1 MSEAA
6 DEMLPLASRG
16 RRFAAAAIDFALV
29 LVVGLV
35 LVVVTGAFEDAG
47 DYAGNPLPRIIGL
60 GFAAYFLVN
69 GWHLARHSQTLG
81 KAILGLVVVDAATT
95 NPARWWRLAIR
106 SPFFLA
112 LYSVSLGALVLLPL
126 VDQAFIFRSNR
137 RCLHDLICGTD
148 VLRLPRTRKVDV
160 R

>member
-1 MSEAA
+1 MSAA
-6 DEMLPLASRG
+6 DAATSTLASRG
-16 RRFAAAAIDFALV
+16 RRLAAAGIDFVLV

-35 LVVVTGAFEDAG
+35 LVMVTGAFEDAG
-47 DYAGNPLPRIIGL
+47 DYAGNPLPRIMGL
-60 GFAAYFLVN
+60 GFAAYFLAN

-81 KAILGLVVVDAATT
+81 KAILGLVVVDAATA

-148 VLRLPRTRKVDV
+148 VLRLSRTRADTT
-160 R
+160 

>member
-1 MSEAA
+1 MNAA
-6 DEMLPLASRG
+6 GVEMLARASRG
-16 RRFAAAAIDFALV
+16 RRLAAATIDFALV
-29 LVVGLV
+29 LAAGLV
-35 LVVVTGAFEDAG
+35 LVVATGAFEDAG
-47 DYAGNPLPRIIGL
+47 DYGNPLPRIIGF
-60 GFAAYFLVN
+60 GFVAYFLVN
-69 GWHLARHSQTLG
+69 GWHLARYSQTLG

-137 RCLHDLICGTD
+137 RCLHDLICGTE
-148 VLRLPRTRKVDV
+148 VLRLPRTRKIDV

>member
-1 MSEAA
+1 MSEAG
-6 DEMLPLASRG
+6 DETSMLAGRG
-16 RRFAAAAIDFALV
+16 RRLAAAVMDFVLV
-29 LVVGLV
+29 LVAGLV

-47 DYAGNPLPRIIGL
+47 DYAGNPLPRIVGL

-81 KAILGLVVVDAATT
+81 KAILGLVVVDAGTT

-112 LYSVSLGALVLLPL
+112 LYSISLGALVLLPVL
-126 VDQAFIFRSNR
+126 DQAFIFRSNR
-137 RCLHDLICGTD
+137 RCLHDLVCGTD
-148 VLRLPRTRKVDV
+148 VLRLSRRRAGTT
-160 R
+160 